1 MWAELRAGRRK
12 PWMIGG
18 ARRPRMQRAR
28 EGSTGVSG
36 RRARAK
42 CTLNMWFMTV
52 TLDVSKLSGWLNAFA
67 VCRVER
73 RAYDVG
79 RGAGREAGRLVG
91 RGGRA
96 CSVQGKARL
105 ESGRRAQAERT

>member
-1 MWAELRAGRRK
+1 MRGEVRAVR
-12 PWMIGG
+12 
-18 ARRPRMQRAR
+18 R
-28 EGSTGVSG
+28 EGSIAGHG
-36 RRARAK
+36 KER
-42 CTLNMWFMTV
+42 TLNMACMFV

>member
-1 MWAELRAGRRK
+1 MGRAAGREAET
-12 PWMIGG
+12 MVVGG

>member
-1 MWAELRAGRRK
+1 MWGVGRAGRREAA
-12 PWMIGG
+12 GDRG
-18 ARRPRMQRAR
+18 ARSVQERAR
-28 EGSTGVSG
+28 LQVGG
-36 RRARAK
+36 RARAK